1 MSTQDQNSPT
11 PGGQGS
17 DEPTLVMSG
26 PGSASPAREP
36 AVPPQEPEQT
46 TPVAPPSSEATVIGK
61 SAFAAELPEQKP
73 GAGSPPL
80 PPQEPEQT
88 TPVAPPSSDAT
99 VIGKSA
105 FATELPDQKKP
116 AVGSPP
122 LGPSASSISDQDT
135 VVSPRLRQLAQ
146 TPSQPLRP
154 PAGAPPKPGGIRQQ
168 TAGSSSRLIW
178 LVGILGALI
187 LLVLIL
193 VLVIAVQRGPML
205 LSGLTATK
213 TPTQTATRAA
223 TATSV
228 FPPTATK
235 APATPTP
242 VPPTATLAPPT
253 ATPRPA
259 PTALGKDVLARVAP
273 PEGLKLRVRET
284 ASAAG
289 KLLGELDKDAQV
301 TILEG
306 PTDANGIKWWK
317 VDNGKGLV
325 GWSAEGLGTDKYLVP
340 IGWAQ

>member
-1 MSTQDQNSPT
+1 MSTQDQNSPA

-17 DEPTLVMSG
+17 DEPTQVINWSV
-26 PGSASPAREP
+26 GSTSPA
-36 AVPPQEPEQT
+36 PELS
-46 TPVAPPSSEATVIGK
+46 V
-61 SAFAAELPEQKP
+61 
-73 GAGSPPL
+73 

-105 FATELPDQKKP
+105 FAAELPDQKP
-116 AVGSPP
+116 AVSGPP
-122 LGPSASSISDQDT
+122 LGPGASSISDQDT

-168 TAGSSSRLIW
+168 AAGSSSRLIW

-187 LLVLIL
+187 FLVLIL
-193 VLVIAVQRGPML
+193 VVVIAVQRVPML
-205 LSGLTATK
+205 LSGLTVTK

-223 TATSV
+223 TATSA

-235 APATPTP
+235 APATPTLA
-242 VPPTATLAPPT
+242 PPTATPAPPT

-259 PTALGKDVLARVAP
+259 PTALGKDVLASVAP
-273 PEGLKLRVRET
+273 PEGFKLKVRET

-289 KLLGELDKDAQV
+289 KVLGELDKGAQV

-325 GWSAEGLGTDKYLVP
+325 GWSAEGLGTDKYLTPV
-340 IGWAQ
+340 GWAQ

>member
-1 MSTQDQNSPT
+1 MSTQDQNSPA

-17 DEPTLVMSG
+17 DEPTLVTSG
-26 PGSASPAREP
+26 PASTSPA
-36 AVPPQEPEQT
+36 PERP
-46 TPVAPPSSEATVIGK
+46 TPVVPLSSEATIIGK
-61 SAFAAELPEQKP
+61 SALKAELPEQKP
-73 GAGSPPL
+73 GAAG
-80 PPQEPEQT
+80 
-88 TPVAPPSSDAT
+88 
-99 VIGKSA
+99 
-105 FATELPDQKKP
+105 
-116 AVGSPP
+116 PP
-122 LGPSASSISDQDT
+122 LGGPGANSTADQDT

-154 PAGAPPKPGGIRQQ
+154 PSGAPKPGGIQQ
-168 TAGSSSRLIW
+168 LAAGSSSRMIW

-193 VLVIAVQRGPML
+193 VVVIAVQRVPML
-205 LSGLTATK
+205 MSGLTSTK
-213 TPTQTATRAA
+213 TPTSTATLAV

-235 APATPTP
+235 APPTPTP
-242 VPPTATLAPPT
+242 VPPTATPAPPT

-273 PEGLKLRVRET
+273 PEGLKLKVRDK
-284 ASAAG
+284 ASATGAI
-289 KLLGELDKDAQV
+289 LGELAKDVQV

-317 VDNGKGLV
+317 VDDGKGLV

-340 IGWAQ
+340 VGWAK

>member
-1 MSTQDQNSPT
+1 MSTQDQNSPA

-26 PGSASPAREP
+26 PGRTSPAPEP
-36 AVPPQEPEQT
+36 SIPPQEPEQT
-46 TPVAPPSSEATVIGK
+46 RPVAPPSSDATVIGK

-73 GAGSPPL
+73 AAGSPL
-80 PPQEPEQT
+80 
-88 TPVAPPSSDAT
+88 
-99 VIGKSA
+99 
-105 FATELPDQKKP
+105 
-116 AVGSPP
+116 VGP
-122 LGPSASSISDQDT
+122 GTGSIADQDT

-154 PAGAPPKPGGIRQQ
+154 PAGAPPKPGGIQQ
-168 TAGSSSRLIW
+168 RVGGSSSRLIW

-193 VLVIAVQRGPML
+193 VVVIAVQRVPML
-205 LSGLTATK
+205 LSGLTSTK
-213 TPTQTATRAA
+213 TPTA
-223 TATSV
+223 TATLAVTATSM

-235 APATPTP
+235 SPATLTP
-242 VPPTATLAPPT
+242 APPTATPAPPT

-273 PEGLKLRVRET
+273 PEGLKLKVRET

-325 GWSAEGLGTDKYLVP
+325 GWSAEGVGTDKYLVP
-340 IGWAQ
+340 VGWAN